1 MHPDIMRD
9 LVRQHGH
16 ELREQAHRATLAR
29 TASKARRAAR
39 HSAYQLSAGQLS
51 ADQLSA
57 EHLTAEHL
65 TAEPVIPAVPDY
77 VDGTFR
83 SARDEATGQVPA
95 ARRAA

>member
-39 HSAYQLSAGQLS
+39 HSAGQLS
-51 ADQLSA
+51 AEHLTA

>member
-9 LVRQHGH
+9 LVRQHGR

-29 TASKARRAAR
+29 AAGQARRAGR
-39 HSAYQLSAGQLS
+39 HS

-57 EHLTAEHL
+57 AHLA
-65 TAEPVIPAVPDY
+65 AEPAIPAVPDY

-83 SARDEATGQVPA
+83 SARDEVAGQVPA